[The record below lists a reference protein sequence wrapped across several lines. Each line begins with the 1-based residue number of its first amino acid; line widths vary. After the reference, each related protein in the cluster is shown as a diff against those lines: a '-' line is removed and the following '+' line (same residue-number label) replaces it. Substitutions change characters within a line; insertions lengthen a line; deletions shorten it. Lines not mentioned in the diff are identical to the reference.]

1 MKKSKKFDCVQMKWE
16 IQQRIL
22 SERRNLEPA
31 EARRLEREQ
40 IDEDSVLGPFLQ
52 KIAKIRPHTR
62 TSKES

>member
-22 SERRNLEPA
+22 AERQNLEPA

-40 IDEDSVLGPFLQ
+40 IDQDPVLGPFLQ
-52 KIAKIRPHTR
+52 KVHTVDPTTR
-62 TSKES
+62 TPKGS